1 MTNIGRPGKL
11 AYDDNIQKCDSF
23 LTLTWVPIAIKILE
37 KSFGLQNVPV
47 YPTPATQYKIHRGC
61 VVQTTETEFHSEE
74 TARDFLESYN
84 LVGFNEAANV
94 LPVL

>member
-37 KSFGLQNVPV
+37 KSFGLQNVTV
-47 YPTPATQYKIHRGC
+47 YPTPATQYKIHRGF

-94 LPVL
+94 LPAL